1 MSKNIIGKFIYNPTV
16 NDTKEANTQIP
27 TKTMLNFLYEGN
39 NLHIEIISH
48 RYPNIPN
55 KPRSIILSIYNR
67 LLLNILYVINQ
78 KYGLNL

>member
-55 KPRSIILSIYNR
+55 KPRSINHSIYNR
-67 LLLNILYVINQ
+67 LLLNIL
-78 KYGLNL
+78 

>member
-55 KPRSIILSIYNR
+55 KPRSINKCMWIL
-67 LLLNILYVINQ
+67 LVIS
-78 KYGLNL
+78 YL

>member
-55 KPRSIILSIYNR
+55 KPRSINSIYNR
-67 LLLNILYVINQ
+67 LLLNIL
-78 KYGLNL
+78 

>member
-55 KPRSIILSIYNR
+55 KPRSLSVFTTDYYSIFYR
-67 LLLNILYVINQ
+67 
-78 KYGLNL
+78 